1 MKDNTEEESLLERMS
16 LSILTH
22 DDKLQKGELQNDD
35 FTAVKDEQVFVIP
48 EGRKLGFTSVVFLI
62 VNSMIGTG
70 IFSTPA
76 SVYRAVNNVG
86 SAFMLW
92 VTGGVLT
99 ISRQNPLLL
108 S

>member
-1 MKDNTEEESLLERMS
+1 MS
-16 LSILTH
+16 LATLTH
-22 DDKLQKGELQNDD
+22 DDKLQKEELQNDV
-35 FTAVKDEQVFVIP
+35 FITMKDEQVFVIP
-48 EGRKLGFTSVVFLI
+48 EGRKLGFVSVVFLI

-99 ISRQNPLLL
+99 VSR
-108 S
+108 

>member
-1 MKDNTEEESLLERMS
+1 MKDNAEEESLLERMS
-16 LSILTH
+16 LSTLTL
-22 DDKLQKGELQNDD
+22 DDKLQKEELQNDV
-35 FTAVKDEQVFVIP
+35 FTAANDEQVFVIP
-48 EGRKLGFTSVVFLI
+48 EGRKLGFASIVFLI

-76 SVYRAVNNVG
+76 SVYRAVNNIG

-99 ISRQNPLLL
+99 ISR
-108 S
+108 